1 VPPFPSD
8 HRHKEQ
14 APPPV
19 GVRQAVRDTDS
30 NGLSPVPRIDC
41 NFPYL
46 TAVLTNTKM
55 HAGSVRQGPKGR
67 GRQGG
72 R

>member
-1 VPPFPSD
+1 
-8 HRHKEQ
+8 
-14 APPPV
+14 V

-41 NFPYL
+41 NLPYL